1 MKAPD
6 ASLQN
11 DQSRYSGQQPLSVLD
26 AIPDVTIAFNHD
38 WHPTY
43 MNRAARDV
51 LAELGVT
58 SDVLNGASGGS
69 AGSASIWDMLP
80 ELHGTQHHAAALLCL
95 AEHRPVEIEDFYER
109 LGRWYET
116 RIIPTTDGIVSIS
129 REVTSRH
136 RVDDALRMQSEVLRS
151 MREGV
156 SVSDEG
162 GFIVYTN
169 PAEDSMFGY
178 EPGEMVGLNVK
189 AQNAYPQE
197 ENERVV
203 GEVIAQLQSDGAWS
217 GEWENVRKDGT
228 PFRTRARITAVHRG
242 DRDYWVCVQED
253 ITADRLAQD
262 ALRRSEDRFRRL
274 VENTSVGLVIGDA
287 QGGLSYMNPPLLQM
301 LGYTA
306 DEVERGEVRWVNL
319 TPPEFM
325 EQDKR
330 ALHDLHTIGTA
341 EPFEK
346 VYVARSGERIPILVV
361 PSVLDRDSDDDM
373 TIAGFISD
381 LRPLKIAERERDI
394 ALAEAQD
401 ARQDLQRVFNQAP
414 VAIALVR
421 EPNHIF
427 RIANPLYLELTGRQ
441 DDIVGKPVREAL
453 GELEGQ
459 GIFELMDQVYE
470 TGVPYVGNEI
480 RALLSPG
487 SGRADYEIYVNF
499 VFQPVLD
506 GVGAV
511 YGIVIVAVDVT
522 QQVRARVEAERLREV
537 ADAANLAKTQ
547 FLANVSHE
555 LRTPLNAIGGYTELM
570 SLGIRGPTTA
580 AQQEDLK
587 RIARSQ
593 RHLLGLINDILNF
606 ARLEAGRVEFD
617 LTSIRVRDII
627 GTVESLVAPQLQA
640 KGIEYTW
647 DVDGVR
653 VMADG
658 EKVSQVLLNLLS
670 NAIKFTPSNGRIT
683 ITSDADASDV
693 RIHVHDT
700 GIGIA
705 GDRLDAIFEPF
716 IQLSRTLSQPTEGT
730 GLGLAISRDLARG
743 MGGEL
748 TVESEPG
755 KGSTFT
761 LALKRAT

>member
-1 MKAPD
+1 MKPPD
-6 ASLQN
+6 ASLPN
-11 DQSRYSGQQPLSVLD
+11 DESRDRGQQPLSVLD
-26 AIPDVTIAFNHD
+26 AIPDVTIAFDHH
-38 WHPTY
+38 WHLMYT
-43 MNRAARDV
+43 NRAAREL

-58 SDVLNGASGGS
+58 SNALSGGS
-69 AGSASIWDMLP
+69 SETSSAVSIWDMLP
-80 ELHGTQHHAAALLCL
+80 DLNGTQHQAAALRCV
-95 AEHRPVEIEDFYER
+95 AEQRPVEIEDFYER

-116 RIIPTTDGIVSIS
+116 RITPTSDGVVSIS

-136 RVDDALRMQSEVLRS
+136 KVDDALRMQSEVLRS

-156 SVSDEG
+156 SVSDER

-169 PAEDSMFGY
+169 PAEDAIFGY

-197 ENERVV
+197 ENERIV

-217 GEWENVRKDGT
+217 GEWENVRKDGA

-242 DRDYWVCVQED
+242 DRHYWVCVQED
-253 ITADRLAQD
+253 ITVDRLAQD

-274 VENTSVGLVIGDA
+274 VENTSVGLVIGDEK
-287 QGGLSYMNPPLLQM
+287 GGLSYINPPLLQM

-306 DEVERGEVRWVNL
+306 EEVERGEVSWINL

-325 EQDKR
+325 EQEER
-330 ALHDLHTIGTA
+330 VLHDLLTTGVS

-346 VYVARSGERIPILVV
+346 VYVARSGERIPILVIA
-361 PSVLDRDSDDDM
+361 SVLDRDNDGNI
-373 TIAGFISD
+373 TIAAFISD
-381 LRPLKIAERERDI
+381 RRPLKIAERERDL

-401 ARQDLQRVFNQAP
+401 ARQDLQHVFNQAP

-421 EPNHIF
+421 EPSHIF
-427 RIANPLYLELTGRQ
+427 RITNPRYLELTGRQ
-441 DDIVGKPVREAL
+441 EIIGKPVREAL
-453 GELEGQ
+453 SELEGQ
-459 GIFELMDQVYE
+459 GIFELLDQVYE
-470 TGVPYVGNEI
+470 TGVAYVGNET
-480 RALLSPG
+480 RVMLSRGPG
-487 SGRADYEIYVNF
+487 GAEYEIYANF
-499 VFQPVLD
+499 VFQPVRD
-506 GVGAV
+506 GAGVV

-522 QQVRARVEAERLREV
+522 QQVLARMEAERLREV

-547 FLANVSHE
+547 FLANMSHE
-555 LRTPLNAIGGYTELM
+555 LRTPLNAIGGYAELM

-617 LTSIRVRDII
+617 VASIPVRDII
-627 GTVESLVAPQLQA
+627 GVVESLVAPQLQA
-640 KGIEYTW
+640 KGIEYAW
-647 DVDGVR
+647 DADGVR
-653 VMADG
+653 VMADV
-658 EKVSQVLLNLLS
+658 EKASQILLNLLS
-670 NAIKFTPSNGRIT
+670 NAIKFTPPNGRIT
-683 ITSDADASDV
+683 ITSAADENNV
-693 RIHVHDT
+693 HIHVHDT

-705 GDRLDAIFEPF
+705 GDRLGAIFEPF

-748 TVESEPG
+748 TVVSEPG
-755 KGSTFT
+755 SGSIFT
-761 LALKRAT
+761 LTLRRAT